1 MDATITHRLGK
12 GARAPVGV
20 AEAVNETR
28 RRIGPLE
35 ARRLRID
42 IAPEVRRARI
52 AGDRVALREML
63 RNLVD
68 NAALRSRRSG
78 GHPGHAG
85 GRLPGGA
92 DRVRPRPRHRRR

>member
-1 MDATITHRLGK
+1 M
-12 GARAPVGV
+12 

-68 NAALRSRRSG
+68 NALRYAPTVRWTS
-78 GHPGHAG
+78 
-85 GRLPGGA
+85 
-92 DRVRPRPRHRRR
+92 RPRRWPATGWR